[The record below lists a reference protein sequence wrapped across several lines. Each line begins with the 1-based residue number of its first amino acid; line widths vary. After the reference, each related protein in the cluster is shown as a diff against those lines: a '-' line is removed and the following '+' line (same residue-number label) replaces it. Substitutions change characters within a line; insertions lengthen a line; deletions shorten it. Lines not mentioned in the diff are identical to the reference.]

1 MNIVT
6 HITEYLAPVM
16 TGLAPCLGEWDESP
30 EEGNTEFLSIN
41 LMGGPRPGVIA
52 RFHLIDLWYASK
64 RGTQDDAGGK
74 MRAYEKAASIAKY
87 INDNP
92 KSSCFA
98 NVIPITDII
107 GPKTSDE
114 GRNIYKITLQV
125 TV

>member
-6 HITEYLAPVM
+6 HIADYLSPVM
-16 TGLAPCLGEWDESP
+16 DGLSPCLGEWSEGP
-30 EEGNTEFLSIN
+30 EEAETEFLSIN
-41 LMGGPRPGVIA
+41 LNGGMRPGVIA
-52 RFHLIDLWYASK
+52 RFHLIDLWYVSS
-64 RGTQDDAGGK
+64 RGTQDDEGGK
-74 MRAYEKAASIAKY
+74 MRAYNKASSIAQY

-98 NVIPITDII
+98 NVVPITDII

>member
-1 MNIVT
+1 
-6 HITEYLAPVM
+6 
-16 TGLAPCLGEWDESP
+16 
-30 EEGNTEFLSIN
+30 
-41 LMGGPRPGVIA
+41 
-52 RFHLIDLWYASK
+52 
-64 RGTQDDAGGK
+64 
-74 MRAYEKAASIAKY
+74 MRAYEKAASIVQY